1 MAMDSGVAKRLQQE
15 LMSMM
20 MEPVEGVSAFPGD
33 DITTWAATIQGV
45 NKDGVYHGLEY
56 SLSMTFPKD
65 YPMSPPTVKFTTPI
79 WHPNVDQSGNICL
92 DILKDKW
99 SATYTVSTLLLSIQ
113 GLLDDP
119 NNDSPLNSQA
129 AQLWDSREEYEQV
142 VRKKHKLATSQ
153 SRTPTASC

>member
-1 MAMDSGVAKRLQQE
+1 MEGGVAKRLQQE

-65 YPMSPPTVKFTTPI
+65 YPMSPPTVKFTTPC

-129 AQLWDSREEYEQV
+129 AQLWDSRKEYEEV
-142 VRKKHKLATSQ
+142 VREKYKLAVSQ
-153 SRTPTASC
+153 SRAPTMSC